1 MAVTRINM
9 KSRHEFVGHSGDE
22 KPITGMGAGSQF
34 TELDTGAVYI
44 WNNGTWEDDKRLIY
58 AISQAIKQT

>member
-1 MAVTRINM
+1 MTVSRINM

-22 KPITGMGAGSQF
+22 KPLKGMGAGSQF

-44 WNNGTWEDDKRLIY
+44 WNNGTWEIDLRMIY
-58 AISQAIKQT
+58 AISEAIKQT

>member
-9 KSRHEFVGHSGDE
+9 KSRHEFVCHSGDE
-22 KPITGMGAGSQF
+22 KPQSGVGAGSQI

-44 WNNGTWEDDKRLIY
+44 WNNGAWEIDLRLIY
-58 AISQAIKQT
+58 AIKEAIKQT